1 MQSSPTILREIH
13 SPAAIAKIVE
23 WRWPTPLDVTARE
36 DAHMLEM
43 SLPPLAA
50 DGTAAFPDIAP
61 GRFSFMG
68 NMFLRPAGV
77 TVQARSVGGRVQ
89 IVRCEIDPQH
99 FNTTVEREF
108 DWTESELRTCVNLR
122 NDTLKTL
129 FRRLNDELVNPG
141 LASAAFVEACSTALM
156 IEAARTIEA
165 GEERRAEGRLAAWQY
180 RRIADR
186 LAQED
191 STPTVQELAQL
202 CGVSPRHLLRL
213 YSNLAGESV
222 IAHIERERTQ
232 RAKALLLDRDLPVK
246 EVAARLGFANAGSF
260 SSAFRRATG
269 MTPRLFRQTGDAAK
283 H

>member
-1 MQSSPTILREIH
+1 MHTAPTILREIR
-13 SPAAIAKIVE
+13 SPAAIAQIVE
-23 WRWPTPLDVTARE
+23 WRWPTPLDVIARE

-68 NMFLRPAGV
+68 NMFLRPAGI
-77 TVQARSVGGRVQ
+77 TVQARSIGGRVQ
-89 IVRCEIDPQH
+89 IVRCKIDPRH
-99 FNTTVEREF
+99 FLETVERDF

-129 FRRLNDELVNPG
+129 FRRLNDELTNPG
-141 LASAAFVEACSTALM
+141 LASAAFVEACATALM
-156 IEAARTIEA
+156 IEAARTVEA

-180 RRIADR
+180 RRIADL
-186 LAQED
+186 LAEDD
-191 STPTVQELAQL
+191 STPSVQELAAL

-213 YSNLAGESV
+213 YRNLAGESM

-232 RAKALLLDRDLPVK
+232 RAKKLLLDQDLPVK

-269 MTPRLFRQTGDAAK
+269 MTPRLFRQSGDAAK